1 MDPLLAAQPFVA
13 YGLSHGVVV
22 LVLTVVAAALVVL
35 GRRHR
40 GTPTELPLSRAFAVV
55 FAAFLVPVEVFWLL
69 PGQSGIAHSLPL
81 QLCDLAAMATVWA
94 LWSHSPTAFALTYF
108 WGLTLTSQA
117 FLSPELHGPDFPSL
131 QFLSFFGMHSLVLW
145 AAIYLTWGVGLRPG
159 WRSYRI
165 ALLVTIGWAV
175 VMFAVNHALGT
186 NYGFLNTKPQAA
198 SLLDMLGPWP
208 WYLLSALLLTATF
221 WALITYPWTRRT
233 HSAGSAGLR
242 TVELPR

>member
-1 MDPLLAAQPFVA
+1 MDPLRAAHPFVA

-40 GTPTELPLSRAFAVV
+40 GTTSALLLSRAFAVV

-69 PGQSGIAHSLPL
+69 PGQSSIAHSLPL

-108 WGLTLTSQA
+108 WGMTLTSQA

-131 QFLSFFGMHSLVLW
+131 Q
-145 AAIYLTWGVGLRPG
+145 
-159 WRSYRI
+159 
-165 ALLVTIGWAV
+165 
-175 VMFAVNHALGT
+175 
-186 NYGFLNTKPQAA
+186 
-198 SLLDMLGPWP
+198 
-208 WYLLSALLLTATF
+208 
-221 WALITYPWTRRT
+221 
-233 HSAGSAGLR
+233 
-242 TVELPR
+242 